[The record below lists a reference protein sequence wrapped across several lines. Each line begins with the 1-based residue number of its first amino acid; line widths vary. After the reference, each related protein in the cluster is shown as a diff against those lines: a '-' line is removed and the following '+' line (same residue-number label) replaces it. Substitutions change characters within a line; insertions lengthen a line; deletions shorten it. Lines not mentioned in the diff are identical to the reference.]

1 ALELFAADSKAAKAE
16 PAVAAVLAGWF
27 IEKREGVNVFE
38 ELLRGAA
45 TGVVW
50 SPATAAR
57 LLAGTEDMV
66 EFDRQVDRRFLA
78 EGRAVVTPGLTSA
91 GIVRR
96 FRSTLL
102 LAPACFGKLQSDKRA
117 WYSLA
122 EAIRRADDPYLRRTA
137 TEQALK
143 VKMAAVGRDGM
154 LIAVADAY
162 ALFMERLAAGDTPE
176 RLERLLADAE
186 LMRGALER
194 VTAKGAVTGRGSGG

>member
-1 ALELFAADSKAAKAE
+1 
-16 PAVAAVLAGWF
+16 
-27 IEKREGVNVFE
+27 
-38 ELLRGAA
+38 
-45 TGVVW
+45 
-50 SPATAAR
+50 
-57 LLAGTEDMV
+57 M
-66 EFDRQVDRRFLA
+66 
-78 EGRAVVTPGLTSA
+78 
-91 GIVRR
+91 
-96 FRSTLL
+96 
-102 LAPACFGKLQSDKRA
+102 
-117 WYSLA
+117 A